1 MKRDAAAT
9 AHGGLI
15 RRGVGRTGG
24 IAVALVGHLAVLVA
38 LYYQQAS
45 EPIPGELPTAITVDI
60 VSAPA
65 PPAVAASQE
74 TATSDE
80 DGREHDVASD
90 QRPAVVKQQQ
100 AELSSQFS
108 VTATT
113 DPALMA
119 KAAAKS
125 SLSKTPE
132 PQGSSAKRQR
142 TPLAI
147 TPATNPVAA
156 TDRHDGDSTGT
167 TGVSATDSK
176 VQSAWK
182 DRLLSH
188 LDRYKRY
195 PDAARAQHQ
204 EGTALLSFGMN
215 REGRVLTYYLVR
227 SSGCRELDDEV
238 LAMIERASPLPP
250 APAGLNEQVVQL
262 VVPVRFRM

>member
-1 MKRDAAAT
+1 MPAVS

-15 RRGVGRTGG
+15 RRCVGRTGG
-24 IAVALVGHLAVLVA
+24 IAVALIGHLAVLVA

-45 EPIPGELPTAITVDI
+45 EPILGEAPTAVTVDI

-65 PPAVAASQE
+65 PTAAAAFQE

-80 DGREHDVASD
+80 DGREHDAASD
-90 QRPAVVKQQQ
+90 QPQAGVEQQQ
-100 AELSSQFS
+100 AELSSQLP

-113 DPALMA
+113 DPVLMA
-119 KAAAKS
+119 RTAAKNSLS
-125 SLSKTPE
+125 SLSKAS
-132 PQGSSAKRQR
+132 QGSSTKRQR
-142 TPLAI
+142 APLAI

-156 TDRHDGDSTGT
+156 TDRHDGDSAGT
-167 TGVSATDSK
+167 TGADATASN
-176 VQSAWK
+176 VPSAWK

-215 REGRVLTYYLVR
+215 RDGRVLTYYLVR
-227 SSGCRELDDEV
+227 SSGCRELDDAV